1 MGQQTVDRI
10 GNTPLLRLARI
21 ASDLPGVE
29 ILGKAE
35 WLNPGGSIKDR
46 AAANIVA
53 QARASGKLTSGKIL
67 LDSTSGNTGIA
78 YAMIGAAQ
86 GFPVTLCMPENV
98 SVERK
103 RILHA
108 YGANIIYTDPA
119 DGSDGAIRMAR
130 ELAAKHPDLYYYAD
144 QYSNDANW
152 QAHYHGTANEIWQ
165 QTEGR
170 ITHFVAML
178 GTSGTFVG
186 TTRRLKELNPR
197 IRCISLQPDSAFH
210 GIEGTK
216 HMASAIVPK
225 IYDPSLADADLG
237 ISTEDAYA
245 MAKRMA
251 REEGLLVGISA
262 AAAVVGCLH
271 LARQVKKHEHAV
283 FVTIFPDS
291 GDKYLSERFWQ
302 EGYLPQSHRDTE
314 KPFYSDLLGDS
325 VVNDLM
331 LKIGKTEF
339 DEIRRHGEETYP
351 HECCGVLLG
360 QMEGDERSRDIDRP
374 LRQHAHGFAAESLPH
389 RSRRTDPHPARRT
402 GAGRGHRRVLSL
414 AS

>member
-1 MGQQTVDRI
+1 MRRLSPNIAEVSGSSTHAEGDDGFANLTLGQHTIDRI

-21 ASDLPGVE
+21 GSELPGIE

-46 AAANIVA
+46 AASNIVA

-130 ELAAKHPDLYYYAD
+130 ELAAKHPNLYYYAD

-186 TTRRLKELNPR
+186 TTRRLRELNPR

-225 IYDPSLADADLG
+225 IYDASLADANLG

-245 MAKRMA
+245 MAKRLA

-262 AAAVVGCLH
+262 AAAVVGCLQ
-271 LARQVKKHEHAV
+271 LARQLKKNERAV
-283 FVTIFPDS
+283 FVTILCDS

-302 EGYLPQSHRDTE
+302 E
-314 KPFYSDLLGDS
+314 
-325 VVNDLM
+325 
-331 LKIGKTEF
+331 
-339 DEIRRHGEETYP
+339 
-351 HECCGVLLG
+351 
-360 QMEGDERSRDIDRP
+360 
-374 LRQHAHGFAAESLPH
+374 
-389 RSRRTDPHPARRT
+389 
-402 GAGRGHRRVLSL
+402 
-414 AS
+414 